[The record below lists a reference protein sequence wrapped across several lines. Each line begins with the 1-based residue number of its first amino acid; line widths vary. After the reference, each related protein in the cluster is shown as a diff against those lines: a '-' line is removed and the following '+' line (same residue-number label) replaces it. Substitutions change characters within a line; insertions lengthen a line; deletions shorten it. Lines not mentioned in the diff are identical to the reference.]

1 MNQYSEAPTWFDA
14 SRYEAPQAPASPT
27 PNWTSYSSPSASP
40 TSSDGYS
47 ISSSPTPSH
56 HNYGNPSVSVTSH
69 GVHGGEGYEV
79 QSAGMNPYSIPMTSE
94 DFREEKI
101 RAHKEKKHSKKA
113 QVKSNELLN
122 SLVNMQYSE
131 EGFEVQP
138 AMQPSGRKMSAREI
152 REAKI
157 RAYKQNK
164 AKNKALLLFDSHK
177 Y

>member
-1 MNQYSEAPTWFDA
+1 MMNQYSEVPTWFDA
-14 SRYEAPQAPASPT
+14 SRYEAPQAHASPT

-40 TSSDGYS
+40 ISSDGYS
-47 ISSSPTPSH
+47 MSSSPTPSH
-56 HNYGNPSVSVTSH
+56 HNCGNPSVSVTSH
-69 GVHGGEGYEV
+69 AVLGGEGYEV
-79 QSAGMNPYSIPMTSE
+79 QSTGMNLPMTSE

-101 RAHKEKKHSKKA
+101 RAHKEQNHRKKA